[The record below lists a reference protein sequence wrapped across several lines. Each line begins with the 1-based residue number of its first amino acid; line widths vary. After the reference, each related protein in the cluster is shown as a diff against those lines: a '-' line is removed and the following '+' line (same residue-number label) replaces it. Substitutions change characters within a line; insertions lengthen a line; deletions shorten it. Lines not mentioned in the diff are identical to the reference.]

1 MIYTV
6 YINMDF
12 LLLQRGIFTYIELL
26 DTVLYWQKSI
36 NFSKVVEWIIIV
48 IISII
53 ISIDGIKNNFY
64 YCWWESFEILSPKGF
79 INTFAVTRVEMKK

>member
-1 MIYTV
+1 MIIMIYTV

-36 NFSKVVEWIIIV
+36 NFSKVVERIIIV

-53 ISIDGIKNNFY
+53 ISIDGLKNNFY
-64 YCWWESFEILSPKGF
+64 YC
-79 INTFAVTRVEMKK
+79 